1 MKAKIIQDPSL
12 KNKLPASPPPPS
24 SVAASGPGNAPS
36 PSTLSPPTSSV
47 SNIPD
52 FFNLYLDDSPKG
64 LFRNHLIIKGNLVSL
79 ANIANVIRFYSKRP
93 IVFFTDSLKT
103 LGDWTKIK
111 DRFANIYCVV
121 GSVFLIKHIDQMDPK
136 KAYKILI
143 LSNPSKNEGIL
154 DSDNIVFTRI
164 LADFFEIPK
173 FLVELLDE
181 DNIKYLSSQPKI
193 TLDDQLDYF
202 FWPYF
207 VRGNIHFSSLIMSFV
222 ARSLYNS
229 NWISFLKQ
237 LIQPN
242 EGRKEVRNADK
253 GEAKEEEIIENGR
266 IYTLL
271 ISEEVR
277 EEVKVYGQLQY
288 FLMNND
294 PPVMAIALL
303 KTKDLGLGYKK
314 ASTINN
320 KMFKSLLTQHISR
333 TIDDIYG
340 EIFVLTNP
348 SFLTKLDVGD
358 KVLVMGNNSFGSE
371 VKVRRSPIIR
381 KTLPR
386 IRNYLTKDSLD
397 LKIGNHVKDDKYRIL
412 KHFREK
418 QRVWKD
424 LDKRKAFKE
433 QLGAMIESTSKTL
446 SDSIRFYEDFCQ
458 DI

>member
-1 MKAKIIQDPSL
+1 MKSKIIQDPSL
-12 KNKLPASPPPPS
+12 KHKLAPPPPS
-24 SVAASGPGNAPS
+24 VPSGSGSGNAPS
-36 PSTLSPPTSSV
+36 PTNLSLPSSSV

-64 LFRNHLIIKGNLVSL
+64 LFRNHLIIKGNLISL

-93 IVFFTDSLKT
+93 ILFFTDSLKT

-121 GSVFLIKHIDQMDPK
+121 GSVFFIKHIDQMDPK

-143 LSNPSKNEGIL
+143 LSNPAKNEGIL

-181 DNIKYLSSQPKI
+181 DNIKYLSTEPKI
-193 TLDDQLDYF
+193 SLNSQLDYF

-237 LIQPN
+237 LTQPN
-242 EGRKEVRNADK
+242 EGKRDVRKTDK
-253 GEAKEEEIIENGR
+253 GEVKDEEVTENGR

-271 ISEEVR
+271 INEDVR

-303 KTKDLGLGYKK
+303 KTKDLGAGYKK
-314 ASTINN
+314 VSTLNN
-320 KMFKSLLTQHISR
+320 KVFKSSMTQHISK

-340 EIFVLTNP
+340 EIFILTNP

-358 KVLVMGNNSFGSE
+358 KVLVIGNNSFE
-371 VKVRRSPIIR
+371 NQIKVRRSPTIK

-386 IRNYLTKDSLD
+386 IRKYLTKESVD
-397 LKIGNHVKDDKYRIL
+397 LKIGTHVKDDKFKIV

-418 QRVWKD
+418 QKVWKD

-433 QLGAMIESTSKTL
+433 RLGSMIKAASKAL
-446 SDSIRFYEDFCQ
+446 SDSIRFYEEFCQ